1 MSENILRILVTNKL
15 SLASFDEY
23 LINAHLVIPGGFCQV
38 SVNGLGWDGDGGG
51 FAKSF
56 SCQTQLQL
64 RLS

>member
-38 SVNGLGWDGDGGG
+38 SVNGLGWDGDGWG
-51 FAKSF
+51 FAKYL
-56 SCQTQLQL
+56 T
-64 RLS
+64 